1 MKINKNIGIASILVI
16 AIGLLFTACDKNDD
30 VAYNDVVGVYKGTLT
45 TNIAGKSSSS
55 KVNNIATAEVTM
67 VGDQIEVHCFNDDFD
82 TTIMLNLFEDGN
94 MMNTCLTGS
103 DFENMYGHMMGQGNM
118 NGNMSNMGSQWM
130 QHLNNEHQDGD
141 EHFGGFNMQNHSF
154 EYTFKMENGEFHF
167 QGQKK

>member
-1 MKINKNIGIASILVI
+1 MKINKNIGIASVLVI

-30 VAYNDVVGVYKGTLT
+30 VAYNDVVGIYEGTLT
-45 TNIAGKSSSS
+45 ASIAGKSSSS
-55 KVNNIATAEVTM
+55 KVNNTATAEVTM

-103 DFENMYGHMMGQGNM
+103 DFENLYGHMMGQGNM

>member
-30 VAYNDVVGVYKGTLT
+30 VIYNDVVGIYEGTLT
-45 TNIAGKSSSS
+45 ASIAGKSSSS
-55 KVNNIATAEVTM
+55 KVNNTATAEVTM

-82 TTIMLNLFEDGN
+82 TTIMLNLFEDGD
-94 MMNTCLTGS
+94 MINTCLTGS

-130 QHLNNEHQDGD
+130 QHLNNEHQDSD

-167 QGQKK
+167 QGTKN

>member
-30 VAYNDVVGVYKGTLT
+30 VIYNDVVGIYEGTLT
-45 TNIAGKSSSS
+45 ASIAGKSSSS
-55 KVNNIATAEVTM
+55 KVNNTATAEVTM

-82 TTIMLNLFEDGN
+82 TTIMLNLFEDGD
-94 MMNTCLTGS
+94 MINTCLTGS